1 MRCVHVQ
8 GDKTEYYSCDEC
20 KGKTA
25 ATINMR
31 IHRFPRILMLHIK
44 RFTYTGDHLHS
55 LLQLAAPRRG
65 HAWLVLHSGLQN
77 PSTSSHIGVR
87 AAM

>member
-1 MRCVHVQ
+1 MQ
-8 GDKTEYYSCDEC
+8 GNENEYYSCDEC

-44 RFTYTGDHLHS
+44 RFTYTGEGAARCRSHRLPRVSHHS
-55 LLQLAAPRRG
+55 RSQ
-65 HAWLVLHSGLQN
+65 
-77 PSTSSHIGVR
+77 II
-87 AAM
+87 